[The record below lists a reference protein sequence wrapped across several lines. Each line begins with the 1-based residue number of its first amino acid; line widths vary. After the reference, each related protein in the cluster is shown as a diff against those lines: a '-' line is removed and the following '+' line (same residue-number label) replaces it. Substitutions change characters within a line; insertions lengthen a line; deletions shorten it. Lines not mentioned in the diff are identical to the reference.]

1 MSSKKNR
8 KRQKEGAEGT
18 SPSLSAAS
26 SRSGTPGPL
35 ARPDVAAPGM
45 LVVTNFLEKGEESA
59 GSGEAEAPEGGAAC
73 AGGRDPGARG
83 QLRARPLRRSS
94 HNIPNFPLTI
104 RSSFASSGS
113 GTGERVPGPC
123 RGRLAAPLWPRSSWS
138 RLLGEFTAQLTLQKW
153 FLLSR
158 LTLKSQIAVFDGES
172 VLPSRQRRGF
182 RKDGGFFIGH
192 AGSDI

>member
-1 MSSKKNR
+1 
-8 KRQKEGAEGT
+8 
-18 SPSLSAAS
+18 
-26 SRSGTPGPL
+26 
-35 ARPDVAAPGM
+35 M

-83 QLRARPLRRSS
+83 RRQARPLRCSL

-104 RSSFASSGS
+104 RPSFAFSGG
-113 GTGERVPGPC
+113 GTGEQVPGPC
-123 RGRLAAPLWPRSSWS
+123 RARLAAPLWPLSRWP
-138 RLLGEFTAQLTLQKW
+138 RLLGDFTAQLTLQKW

-158 LTLKSQIAVFDGES
+158 LTLKSQIAVFGGES
-172 VLPSRQRRGF
+172 VLPSRQCRGF
-182 RKDGGFFIGH
+182 RKDGVFFIDH